1 MGRVSTGGLLFR
13 FALVSLAVLVALGAA
28 TTFLGQRIIAD
39 RIQGSSAGTAVD
51 TILPRL
57 EAGLA
62 DVDVRTTLDGTA
74 TQRLHQATAGF
85 LSDHTVV
92 IRIWNRDG
100 VAIFSTRDGEAG
112 GAFLG
117 DDELQRAFAGE
128 TALVVSD
135 GAEVEGDAGR
145 PEEVLQIFNTVGGAE
160 GEPAAVVEIVQDY
173 AGTAAQIETATT
185 ALYSILGLGGVLAW
199 IALQALAWWSTRRVR
214 DQNARLARLLQIGQ
228 GLRSSL
234 DVAEIVARTARE
246 AADLAKSQYGFVCL
260 LEGDGRELI
269 LKATFDLVKNHPGH
283 HNRRVDDGYL
293 VRVAVACEAV
303 SAKLRERPLSTV
315 LGVRGAQGPAALVS
329 VPMRVRG
336 EAIGVVSAVRHPSLS
351 GFSDGEVALLQELA
365 DQAAMAID
373 QAGLFARV
381 RQHANDLETSYD
393 TTLRALMA
401 ALDTKDATTEG
412 HSERVARLTVAVA
425 REMGVPEE
433 RLLDIE
439 RGALLHDV
447 GKIGVPDSVLRKPGS
462 LDKDE
467 WEAMQKH
474 PLLAALMVSKV
485 DFLEGTL
492 PILLYHHERYDGSG
506 YPFGLAGD
514 KIPLEAR
521 IFAIVD
527 SYDAM
532 TSERPY
538 SQAMSPQDALREI
551 RAQAGAQ
558 FDPEVV
564 QAFEAVIARL
574 LMVEETPEAA

>member
-1 MGRVSTGGLLFR
+1 MGRVSTGGLLVR
-13 FALVSLAVLVALGAA
+13 FALVSLAVLVALAAA
-28 TTFLGQRIIAD
+28 TAFLGQRVIAD
-39 RIQGSSAGTAVD
+39 RIRGSAAGTAVD
-51 TILPRL
+51 TIRPRL

-62 DVDVRTTLDGTA
+62 DVDVHTTLDGTA
-74 TQRLHQATAGF
+74 IQRLHQATAGF
-85 LSDHTVV
+85 LSDHTVA
-92 IRIWNRDG
+92 IRLWNRDG
-100 VAIFSTRDGEAG
+100 VAIFSTRDGDAG

-117 DDELQRAFAGE
+117 DDELQRSFAGE
-128 TALVVSD
+128 TAVVVAP
-135 GAEVEGDAGR
+135 GAGVGGDAGQ
-145 PEEVLQIFNTVGGAE
+145 PEQVLEIFSAVGGAE
-160 GEPAAVVEIVQDY
+160 GQPAVVVEIVQDY

-199 IALQALAWWSTRRVR
+199 TALQALAWWSTRRVR
-214 DQNARLARLLQIGQ
+214 DQHARLARLLQIGQ

-246 AADLAKSQYGFVCL
+246 AADLAQSQYGFVCL

-269 LKATFDLVKNHPGH
+269 LKATFDLVKNRPGH

-293 VRVAVACEAV
+293 VRVAVTCEAV
-303 SAKLRERPLSTV
+303 SAKLRERPLSAV

-538 SQAMSPQDALREI
+538 SEAMSPQDALREI
-551 RAQAGAQ
+551 RAQADAQ
-558 FDPEVV
+558 FDPQVV
-564 QAFEAVIARL
+564 QAFEAVVARL